1 MKRWLV
7 YFILLLQC
15 FFAASV
21 SAQVSIPPKPTAAQ
35 GIYVQDYA
43 HVLSPADEQ
52 KILRLGQEL
61 DNKTTAQIAVLT
73 VDTLKGQPIEDFS
86 LAVLRSWG
94 IGSREKNNGAL
105 FVIAVKD
112 RQSRIEVGYGLE
124 GILPDGLTGRI
135 QDEAMIPYFKKGKY
149 AAGIVNGYALTA
161 SIVAQEHNV
170 QLEGITPYEGG
181 GKKQAAE
188 QTADDEYPLWMQL
201 LIAAG
206 VIILLIIDNLF
217 LGGIITQMLF
227 FAFLRG
233 RGGGGSGGS
242 SGGDF
247 GGGSGGGGGSSR
259 NW

>member
-1 MKRWLV
+1 MLMKRWLV

-15 FFAASV
+15 FFAVSV
-21 SAQVSIPPKPTAAQ
+21 SAQLSIPPKPSAAQ

-43 HVLSPADEQ
+43 HVLSKADKQ

-73 VDTLKGQPIEDFS
+73 VDSLKGQPIEDFS

-94 IGSREKNNGAL
+94 IGNKEKNNGAL
-105 FVIAVKD
+105 LVIAVKD

-135 QDEAMIPYFKKGKY
+135 QDEAMIPYFKKGNY
-149 AAGIVNGYALTA
+149 AAGIVDGYTLTA
-161 SIVAQEHNV
+161 SIVADSHNIK
-170 QLEGITPYEGG
+170 LEGITPYQGG
-181 GKKQAAE
+181 SKQAAE
-188 QTADDEYPLWMQL
+188 DEYPVWMKL
-201 LIAAG
+201 LMAAG
-206 VIILLIIDNLF
+206 IIILLIIDNLF

-227 FAFLRG
+227 FALLRG
-233 RGGGGSGGS
+233 RGGGRGG
-242 SGGDF
+242 GF

>member
-15 FFAASV
+15 FFAVSV
-21 SAQVSIPPKPTAAQ
+21 SAQLSIPPKPSAAQ

-43 HVLSPADEQ
+43 HVLSEADKQ

-73 VDTLKGQPIEDFS
+73 VDSLKGQPIEDFS

-94 IGSREKNNGAL
+94 IGNKEKNNGAL
-105 FVIAVKD
+105 LVIAVKD

-135 QDEAMIPYFKKGKY
+135 QDEAMIPYFKKGNY
-149 AAGIVNGYALTA
+149 AAGIVDGYTLTA
-161 SIVAQEHNV
+161 SIVADSHNIK
-170 QLEGITPYEGG
+170 LEGITPYQGG
-181 GKKQAAE
+181 SKQAAE
-188 QTADDEYPLWMQL
+188 DEYPVWMKL
-201 LIAAG
+201 LMAAG
-206 VIILLIIDNLF
+206 IIILLIIDNLF

-227 FAFLRG
+227 FALLRG
-233 RGGGGSGGS
+233 RGGGRGG
-242 SGGDF
+242 GF

>member
-1 MKRWLV
+1 MLMKRWLV

-15 FFAASV
+15 FFAVSV
-21 SAQVSIPPKPTAAQ
+21 SAQLSIPPKPSAAQ

-43 HVLSPADEQ
+43 HVLSKADKQ

-61 DNKTTAQIAVLT
+61 DNKTTAQITVLT

-94 IGSREKNNGAL
+94 IGNKEKNNGAL
-105 FVIAVKD
+105 LVIAVKD

-135 QDEAMIPYFKKGKY
+135 QDEAMIPYFKKGNY
-149 AAGIVNGYALTA
+149 AAGIVDGYTLTA
-161 SIVAQEHNV
+161 SIVADSHNIK
-170 QLEGITPYEGG
+170 LEGITPYQGG
-181 GKKQAAE
+181 SKQAAE
-188 QTADDEYPLWMQL
+188 DEYPVWMKL
-201 LIAAG
+201 LMAAG
-206 VIILLIIDNLF
+206 IIILLIIDNLF

-227 FAFLRG
+227 FALLRG
-233 RGGGGSGGS
+233 RGGGRGG
-242 SGGDF
+242 GF

>member
-1 MKRWLV
+1 MLMKRWLV

-15 FFAASV
+15 FFAVSV
-21 SAQVSIPPKPTAAQ
+21 SAQLSIPPKPSAAQ

-43 HVLSPADEQ
+43 HVLSEADKQ

-73 VDTLKGQPIEDFS
+73 VDSLKGQPIEDFS

-94 IGSREKNNGAL
+94 IGNKEKNNGAL
-105 FVIAVKD
+105 LVIAVKD

-135 QDEAMIPYFKKGKY
+135 QDEAMIPYFKKGNY
-149 AAGIVNGYALTA
+149 AAGIVDGYTLTA
-161 SIVAQEHNV
+161 SIVADSHNIK
-170 QLEGITPYEGG
+170 LEGITPYQGG
-181 GKKQAAE
+181 SKQAAE
-188 QTADDEYPLWMQL
+188 DEYPVWMKL
-201 LIAAG
+201 LMAAG
-206 VIILLIIDNLF
+206 IIILLIIDNLF

-227 FAFLRG
+227 FALLRG
-233 RGGGGSGGS
+233 RGGGRGG
-242 SGGDF
+242 GF

>member
-15 FFAASV
+15 FFAVSV
-21 SAQVSIPPKPTAAQ
+21 SAQLSIPPKPSAAQ

-43 HVLSPADEQ
+43 HVLSKADKQ

-73 VDTLKGQPIEDFS
+73 VDSLKGQPIEDFS

-94 IGSREKNNGAL
+94 IGNKEKNNGAL
-105 FVIAVKD
+105 LVIAVKD

-135 QDEAMIPYFKKGKY
+135 QDEAMIPYFKKGNY
-149 AAGIVNGYALTA
+149 AAGIVDGYTLTA
-161 SIVAQEHNV
+161 SIVADSHNIK
-170 QLEGITPYEGG
+170 LEGITPYQGG
-181 GKKQAAE
+181 SKQAAE
-188 QTADDEYPLWMQL
+188 DEYPVWMKL
-201 LIAAG
+201 LMAAG
-206 VIILLIIDNLF
+206 IIILLIIDNLF

-227 FAFLRG
+227 FALLRG
-233 RGGGGSGGS
+233 RGGGRGG
-242 SGGDF
+242 GF

>member
-1 MKRWLV
+1 MLMKRWLV

-15 FFAASV
+15 FFAVSV
-21 SAQVSIPPKPTAAQ
+21 SAQLSIPPKPSAAQ

-43 HVLSPADEQ
+43 HVLSKADKQ

-73 VDTLKGQPIEDFS
+73 VDSLKGQPIEDFS

-94 IGSREKNNGAL
+94 IGNKEKNNGAL
-105 FVIAVKD
+105 LVIAVKD

-135 QDEAMIPYFKKGKY
+135 QDEAMIPYFKKGNY
-149 AAGIVNGYALTA
+149 AAGIVDGYTLTA
-161 SIVAQEHNV
+161 SIVADSHNIK
-170 QLEGITPYEGG
+170 LEGITPYQVGS
-181 GKKQAAE
+181 KQAAE
-188 QTADDEYPLWMQL
+188 DEYPVWMKL
-201 LIAAG
+201 LMAAG
-206 VIILLIIDNLF
+206 IIILLIIDNLF

-227 FAFLRG
+227 FALLRG
-233 RGGGGSGGS
+233 RGGGRGG
-242 SGGDF
+242 GF